1 MRRILGVSAFVRHSH
16 QEVRWNVGNGGPDNG
31 SRIAK
36 LFGTLSEMKP
46 SVYIET
52 TIISYLAARPSRDV
66 IVAGQQQTTRMWWD
80 DRSSQF
86 DLVTSELVL
95 REAAVGDAGAA
106 ARRAALLIGM
116 RTLAS
121 TAEAESLATL
131 LLARVRLPRKAALDA
146 GHVAVAAVHGVDF
159 LVTWN
164 CTHIANAVLRPR
176 IESTCR
182 EAGYMPPTICTPFEL
197 M

>member
-1 MRRILGVSAFVRHSH
+1 
-16 QEVRWNVGNGGPDNG
+16 
-31 SRIAK
+31 
-36 LFGTLSEMKP
+36 MKP

-52 TIISYLAARPSRDV
+52 TIISYLAARSSRDV
-66 IVAGQQQTTRMWWD
+66 IVAGQQQTTRMWWE

-95 REAAVGDAGAA
+95 REAALGDAGAA
-106 ARRAALLIGM
+106 ERRTALLVGM
-116 RTLAS
+116 RTLAL

-131 LLARVRLPRKAALDA
+131 LLERVRLPRKAALDA
-146 GHVAVAAVHGVDF
+146 GHVSVAAVHGVDF

-176 IESTCR
+176 IESACR
-182 EAGYMPPTICTPFEL
+182 EAGYTPPTICTPFEL